1 MPKRLAE
8 PEKELRFTRAGQATH
23 FWTLA
28 LLLICTAAGLLLL
41 GTPWIHEWPDPFL
54 PSPFF
59 SLIPLPFA
67 ALAAWW
73 AIHLT
78 RHAYIL
84 LTPVGLE
91 IFPFFRPTKNFR
103 VVLWQEIEH
112 LELTPDERAVI
123 VSLVGGGKIFLATA
137 PVAKPQRPLLKAAV
151 EGAMLKRQGGDA
163 TSPVLKDA
171 P

>member
-1 MPKRLAE
+1 MPRRLAE
-8 PEKELRFTRAGQATH
+8 PEKELRFTRSGQATL
-23 FWTLA
+23 FWGLA
-28 LLLICTAAGLLLL
+28 LVLLCTAAGLLLL
-41 GTPWIHEWPDPFL
+41 GTSWITEWPNPFL

-67 ALAAWW
+67 ALSVWW
-73 AIHLT
+73 AVHLT

-91 IFPFFRPTKNFR
+91 IFPFLRPTKNFR
-103 VVLWQEIEH
+103 VVLWQEVEA
-112 LELTPDERAVI
+112 LGLSPDERAVI

-151 EGAMLKRQGGDA
+151 LGRMEQRAGDA
-163 TSPVLKDA
+163 PAPVLQDI